1 MNKAFIVFIKIQLSI
16 RFSFDFET
24 HTYTNTHIFHTDNRA
39 IYVCLLNLVFSH
51 AGGPE
56 RQSLNKGKKSHFVFQ
71 IRLRSFAG
79 DLEWR
84 QIGADHSLNAYLYLF
99 AHILSIYTL

>member
-1 MNKAFIVFIKIQLSI
+1 MDKAFIVLIKIQLNI
-16 RFSFDFET
+16 GFSFDFET
-24 HTYTNTHIFHTDNRA
+24 HTYTNTHIFHTDDRA
-39 IYVCLLNLVFSH
+39 IYICLLNLAFSH
-51 AGGPE
+51 AWGPE
-56 RQSLNKGKKSHFVFQ
+56 RLSLNKGKKSHFVFQ

-84 QIGADHSLNAYLYLF
+84 PIGADHSLNAYLYFF